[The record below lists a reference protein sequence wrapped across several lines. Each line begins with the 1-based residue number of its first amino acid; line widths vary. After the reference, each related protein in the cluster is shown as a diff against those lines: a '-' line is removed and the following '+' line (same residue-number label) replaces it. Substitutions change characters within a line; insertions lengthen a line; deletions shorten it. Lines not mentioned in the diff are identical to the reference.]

1 MSEGKYGKIL
11 TIILGIVVIAVLILL
26 GFLGYD
32 VYRKKTI
39 DKDTSKALDDFDTK
53 LNSSRLNRFDKWIAW
68 WNKGASFDKNIYG
81 VENVTTNTNT
91 TGGNATKRVQYKG
104 YNVDG
109 KIQIPAI
116 NLEYPILEKVTP
128 SSIEA
133 AVAILYSANG
143 LNQPGNTV
151 ISGHNYRNGSFFGN
165 NDKLKLG
172 DKVYITD
179 NSGTKLK
186 YNIYN
191 IYETSPDD
199 GDFIMRDTNGKREI
213 SLQTCTDNSKGRLI
227 IWAVEE

>member
-32 VYRKKTI
+32 VYRKKTT
-39 DKDTSKALDDFDTK
+39 DRDTSKVLDDFDTN
-53 LNSSRLNRFDKWIAW
+53 LNLIGSNT
-68 WNKGASFDKNIYG
+68 
-81 VENVTTNTNT
+81 VENVEIPNIDTKPAENTTTNTT
-91 TGGNATKRVQYKG
+91 TGGNSSSNNTKKVQYKG
-104 YNVDG
+104 YNVEG
-109 KIQIPAI
+109 KIEIPAI
-116 NLEYPILEKVTP
+116 KLEYPILEKTTP

-199 GDFIMRDTNGKREI
+199 GDFIMRKTNGKREI

>member
-32 VYRKKTI
+32 VYKKKTI
-39 DKDTSKALDDFDTK
+39 DKDTSKALDDFDTN
-53 LNSSRLNRFDKWIAW
+53 LNLIGSNT
-68 WNKGASFDKNIYG
+68 
-81 VENVTTNTNT
+81 VENVEIPNIDTKPAENTTTTNTT
-91 TGGNATKRVQYKG
+91 TGGNSSSNNTKKVQYKG
-104 YNVDG
+104 YNVEG
-109 KIQIPAI
+109 KIEIPAI
-116 NLEYPILEKVTP
+116 KLEYPILEKATP

-179 NSGTKLK
+179 NSGTKVK

-199 GDFIMRDTNGKREI
+199 GDFIMRETNGKREI

>member
-53 LNSSRLNRFDKWIAW
+53 LNSIAR
-68 WNKGASFDKNIYG
+68 NDT

-91 TGGNATKRVQYKG
+91 TGGNATKMVQYKG

>member
-53 LNSSRLNRFDKWIAW
+53 LNSIAR
-68 WNKGASFDKNIYG
+68 NDT

>member
-39 DKDTSKALDDFDTK
+39 DKDTSKALDDFDTN
-53 LNSSRLNRFDKWIAW
+53 LNLIGSNT
-68 WNKGASFDKNIYG
+68 
-81 VENVTTNTNT
+81 VENVEIPNIDTKPAENTTTNTT
-91 TGGNATKRVQYKG
+91 TGGNSSSNNTKKVQYKG
-104 YNVDG
+104 YNVEG
-109 KIQIPAI
+109 KIEIPAI
-116 NLEYPILEKVTP
+116 KLEYPILEKATP

-199 GDFIMRDTNGKREI
+199 GDFIMRETNGKREI

>member
-39 DKDTSKALDDFDTK
+39 DKDTSKALDDFDTA
-53 LNSSRLNRFDKWIAW
+53 LNSVARNDIV
-68 WNKGASFDKNIYG
+68 KN
-81 VENVTTNTNT
+81 VEIPEIDTKPTENTNT
-91 TGGNATKRVQYKG
+91 TGGSSSGNTNKVQHNG
-104 YNVDG
+104 YNVEG

-116 NLEYPILEKVTP
+116 NLQYPILEKVTP
-128 SSIEA
+128 SSIET
-133 AVAILYSANG
+133 AVAILYSENG

-199 GDFIMRDTNGKREI
+199 GDFIMRETNGKREI

>member
-32 VYRKKTI
+32 VYRKKTT
-39 DKDTSKALDDFDTK
+39 DRDNSKALDDFDTN
-53 LNSSRLNRFDKWIAW
+53 LNLIGSNT
-68 WNKGASFDKNIYG
+68 
-81 VENVTTNTNT
+81 VENVEIPNIDTKPAENTTTNTT
-91 TGGNATKRVQYKG
+91 TGGNSSSNNTKKVQYKG
-104 YNVDG
+104 YNVEG
-109 KIQIPAI
+109 KIEIPAI
-116 NLEYPILEKVTP
+116 KLEYPILEKTTP

-199 GDFIMRDTNGKREI
+199 GDFIMRETNGKREI

>member
-32 VYRKKTI
+32 VYRKKAI
-39 DKDTSKALDDFDTK
+39 DKDTSKALDDFDTA
-53 LNSSRLNRFDKWIAW
+53 LNSIEN
-68 WNKGASFDKNIYG
+68 NI
-81 VENVTTNTNT
+81 VENIEMPTIDTKPTENTTNNNTT
-91 TGGNATKRVQYKG
+91 TGGNTSNSTAKVQYKG
-104 YNVDG
+104 YNVEG

-116 NLEYPILEKVTP
+116 NLEYPILEKATP

-179 NSGTKLK
+179 NSGTKIK

-199 GDFIMRDTNGKREI
+199 GDFIIRDTNGKREI